1 MDAKVIT
8 VMNMKGGVGKTTL
21 TAQIGAIL
29 GKDDSFPRVKK
40 TLVID
45 YDPQFNL
52 SQAFLDATRY
62 YSTIDQHKHV
72 ESILTDRVQ
81 DASSFDLP
89 TAEKSTP
96 PKVSELT
103 TNILENEEKG
113 KILDIVV
120 SDIKLMHIA
129 LGTGEQKMVKM
140 ATRFKLFINEAKK
153 IYDLIIIDCHPAG
166 SLFTKT
172 ALENSTDILI
182 PVTQHNYSFRGL
194 NVMDEF
200 INKITIHKPQK
211 HIIFNE
217 VAGDTTAIEARV
229 REENNFKDCC
239 LTAKLKDN
247 IHFRKLDNGT
257 GYLWEID
264 DSGLAYVN
272 ISDITNELLTRVY
285 K

>member
-1 MDAKVIT
+1 MDAKIIT

-21 TAQIGAIL
+21 TAQIGATL
-29 GKDDSFPRVKK
+29 GKDDSFTRIKK
-40 TLVID
+40 VLVID

-52 SQAFLDATRY
+52 SQAFLDASLY
-62 YSTIDQHKHV
+62 YSTIEQHKHV

-81 DASSFDLP
+81 NASTFDLP
-89 TAEKSTP
+89 AAEKSTP

-103 TNILENEEKG
+103 TNVLTNTEKG
-113 KILDIVV
+113 RVLDIVV

-129 LGTGEQKMVKM
+129 LGTGEHKM
-140 ATRFKLFINEAKK
+140 AKMAARFKHFINEAKK
-153 IYDLIIIDCHPAG
+153 LYDIVFIDCHPAG

-194 NVMDEF
+194 SVMNEF
-200 INKITIHKPQK
+200 INKITVHKPSK

-217 VAGDTTAIEARV
+217 VAGDTTTIEARV
-229 REENNFKDCC
+229 REESDFKDCC

-247 IHFRKLDNGT
+247 GHFRKLDNGT

-272 ISDITNELLTRVY
+272 ISEITTELLARVY